1 MIQFFRDV
9 YKYRRYL
16 LYSARAELKEE
27 VSGSFL
33 SGLWW
38 LLDPLLFMIVY
49 TFVYSVVFGKNQD
62 YLCAFIF
69 IGHSTWMFF
78 NRCILASGKLIRKN
92 RPVLAK
98 IYLPK
103 FILVLTTMLVNGFKL
118 LISLG
123 YVAITMVIYR
133 VPLTFQILWL
143 IPYLALLF
151 VMTFG
156 CCCLLMHCGVFVNDL
171 NNIVNVLLRLMFYL
185 SGIFYNPE
193 RQLSGIIKY
202 LMIRLNPTC
211 YIITQLRN
219 SMLYGQVPLVTW
231 YLVWMAASVLV
242 AWFGIVTIYKY
253 ERRYVKT
260 V

>member
-1 MIQFFRDV
+1 MIHFIRDV

-16 LYSARAELKEE
+16 VYSARATLKDE

-33 SGLWW
+33 SCAWW

-49 TFVYSVVFGKNQD
+49 TFVYKMVFGKSVD

-69 IGHSTWMFF
+69 IGHSAWTFF
-78 NRCILASGKLIRKN
+78 NRCVLASGKLIRKN

-98 IYLPK
+98 VYLPK
-103 FILVLTTMLVNGFKL
+103 FILILTTMLVNGFKM

-123 YVAITMVIYR
+123 LVAITMLLYR
-133 VPLTFQILWL
+133 VPLTPQVLWL
-143 IPYLALLF
+143 FPYLLLLF
-151 VMTFG
+151 IMTFG
-156 CCCLLMHCGVFVNDL
+156 VCCILLHCGVFVNDL

-193 RQLSGIIKY
+193 QQLHGIIKY
-202 LMIRLNPTC
+202 LIIRVNPLC

-219 SMLYGQVPLVTW
+219 SMLYGQVPLLNWFVLW
-231 YLVWMAASVLV
+231 LALSLVLAYV
-242 AWFGIVTIYKY
+242 GIRMIYKY

>member
-1 MIQFFRDV
+1 MIQFFRDIN
-9 YKYRRYL
+9 KYRRYL
-16 LYSARAELKEE
+16 LYSARATLKEE

-49 TFVYSVVFGKNQD
+49 TFVYSIVFGRYQD

-78 NRCILASGKLIRKN
+78 NRCMLQSGKLIRKN
-92 RPVLAK
+92 QSVLAK

-103 FILVLTTMLVNGFKL
+103 FTLVLSTMLVNGFKL

-123 YVAITMVIYR
+123 LIAITMIAYR
-133 VPLTFQILWL
+133 VPLTPQILWL
-143 IPYLALLF
+143 VPYLALLF
-151 VMTFG
+151 VFTFG

-193 RQLSGIIKY
+193 VQLHGVIRY

-219 SMLYGQVPLVTW
+219 SMLYGQVPLLNW
-231 YLVWMAASVLV
+231 YV
-242 AWFGIVTIYKY
+242 AWMVVSLLICWFSIRVIYKY

>member
-1 MIQFFRDV
+1 MIQFFRDI

-16 LYSARAELKEE
+16 VYAARAELKEE

-33 SGLWW
+33 SGAWW

-69 IGHSTWMFF
+69 IGHSAWTFF

-98 IYLPK
+98 VYLPK
-103 FILVLTTMLVNGFKL
+103 FILVLTIMMVNGFKM

-123 YVAITMVIYR
+123 YVAIAMILYQ
-133 VPLTFQILWL
+133 VPLTLQALWL

-151 VMTFG
+151 IMTFG
-156 CCCLLMHCGVFVNDL
+156 CCCILMHCGVFVDDL
-171 NNIVNVLLRLMFYL
+171 NNIVNVLLRLLFYL

-193 RQLSGIIKY
+193 TQLSGIVRY

-219 SMLYGQVPLVTW
+219 SLLYGQVPLLNW
-231 YLVWMAASVLV
+231 YVLWMAVSLFFACL
-242 AWFGIVTIYKY
+242 GIRLIYKY